1 MEPDFSER
9 LKNDR
14 RAKAMTQQD
23 LADQLG
29 VSNKTVS
36 RWESGGRL
44 SRRAAAG
51 PPGPGAGGDGG

>member
-9 LKNDR
+9 LKNYR

-29 VSNKTVS
+29 VSNKTGS
-36 RWESGGRL
+36 RWESGV
-44 SRRAAAG
+44 SQS
-51 PPGPGAGGDGG
+51 

>member
-9 LKNDR
+9 LKNYR

-29 VSNKTVS
+29 SATRRSPAGS
-36 RWESGGRL
+36 RGAAIPTCRCWSPWPGRW
-44 SRRAAAG
+44 G
-51 PPGPGAGGDGG
+51 